1 MNINKIKQHIIPN
14 TILDI
19 GANIG
24 QFYNECKLYF
34 PNSYIFSIEATKECE
49 NELSR
54 VNPNYLI
61 TALYKE
67 NTTLDFYKRKNDL
80 TCTGNSIY
88 REQTNF
94 YNDDNLLVEKVN
106 TIKLDDV
113 FTDDSFFDLI
123 KIDTQGS
130 ELDII
135 LGGIKLC
142 MRSNYILLEVSL
154 EEYNK
159 DQPLIDEVNNFMSN
173 IGFENIDIAGEN
185 YHPETGKLIQY
196 DILYKNKLK

>member
-1 MNINKIKQHIIPN
+1 MNINKIRKYITPN

-24 QFYNECKLYF
+24 QFYKECKLYF
-34 PNSYIFSIEATKECE
+34 PDSYIFSIEATKECE
-49 NELSR
+49 SELSR

-61 TALYKE
+61 TTLYKE

-106 TIKLDDV
+106 AIKLDNI

-135 LGGIKLC
+135 TGGLDLC
-142 MRSNYILLEVSL
+142 KRSKYILLEVSL

-159 DQPLIDEVNNFMSN
+159 DQPLINDVNNFMN
-173 IGFENIDIAGEN
+173 DIDFENIDIVGEN